1 MIRVTNGIHV
11 FEVTRG
17 AFAEIYSRQGY
28 YIMPEYKNKYKDDD
42 AAEKQKTEEKT
53 EDDIFAEELLEKPI
67 SQWNKEEVKKFAAI
81 KGINITG
88 TKNPNQAK
96 EIIKSFLEAE

>member
-1 MIRVTNGIHV
+1 MIKVTNGIHV

-28 YIMPEYKNKYKDDD
+28 YIIPEHKNKDYVENK
-42 AAEKQKTEEKT
+42 KT

-67 SQWNKEEVKKFAAI
+67 SQWNKEEVKKFATI
-81 KGINITG
+81 KGINIGG

-96 EIIKSFLEAE
+96 DIIKAFLEDME

>member
-1 MIRVTNGIHV
+1 MIKVTNGVHV

-17 AFAEIYSRQGY
+17 AFDGIYSHQGY
-28 YIMPEYKNKYKDDD
+28 YVVPCEE
-42 AAEKQKTEEKT
+42 AEEKAEVEEKT

-81 KGINITG
+81 KGINISG

>member
-17 AFAEIYSRQGY
+17 AFDGIYSHQGY
-28 YIMPEYKNKYKDDD
+28 YIMPDSKNKEVE
-42 AAEKQKTEEKT
+42 AEAEEKTEEKT

>member
-1 MIRVTNGIHV
+1 MIKITNGVHV

-17 AFAEIYSRQGY
+17 AFDGIYSHQGY
-28 YIMPEYKNKYKDDD
+28 YVVSCEE
-42 AAEKQKTEEKT
+42 AEEKAEVEEKT

-81 KGINITG
+81 KGINISG

>member
-1 MIRVTNGIHV
+1 MIKVTNGIHV

-17 AFAEIYSRQGY
+17 AFDGIYSHQGY
-28 YIMPEYKNKYKDDD
+28 YIMPDSKNKEVE
-42 AAEKQKTEEKT
+42 AEAEEKT

-81 KGINITG
+81 KGINISG

>member
-1 MIRVTNGIHV
+1 MIKVTNGIHV

-28 YIMPEYKNKYKDDD
+28 YIMPEHKNKDSVENK
-42 AAEKQKTEEKT
+42 KT

-67 SQWNKEEVKKFAAI
+67 SQWNKQEVKKFATI
-81 KGINITG
+81 KGINIAG

-96 EIIKSFLEAE
+96 DIIKVFLEDME